1 MRECYEG
8 DKIGWGMDE
17 GMVWVVLGLSV
28 ALMGFLAYKIDK
40 SNTAVRHEIQI
51 GIEKLASKGFPDFPD
66 IEEMREEVEDIIQS
80 TMGAMRTPQIADHLG
95 AVFQQWAQFKMQKE
109 MHQMNVANQLVEAV
123 PDVDL

>member
-1 MRECYEG
+1 
-8 DKIGWGMDE
+8 MDE
-17 GMVWVVLGLSV
+17 GMVWVLMGLCV

-51 GIEKLASKGFPDFPD
+51 GIEKLASKGIPDFPD
-66 IEEMREEVEDIIQS
+66 IEELREEVEDIIQS

-109 MHQMNVANQLVEAV
+109 MHQMNVAQQLTEAV
-123 PDVDL
+123 PDVDLTP

>member
-1 MRECYEG
+1 
-8 DKIGWGMDE
+8 MDE
-17 GMVWVVLGLSV
+17 GMMWVLMGLCV

-51 GIEKLASKGFPDFPD
+51 GIEKLASKGIPDFPD
-66 IEEMREEVEDIIQS
+66 IEELREEVEDIIQS

-109 MHQMNVANQLVEAV
+109 MHQMNVAQQLTEAV
-123 PDVDL
+123 PDVDLTP

>member
-1 MRECYEG
+1 
-8 DKIGWGMDE
+8 MDE
-17 GMVWVVLGLSV
+17 GIMWVVLGVSM

-66 IEEMREEVEDIIQS
+66 IEELREEVEDIIS
-80 TMGAMRTPQIADHLG
+80 EAMGSMRTPQIADHLG

-109 MHQMNVANQLVEAV
+109 MHQMNVATQLTESI
-123 PDVDL
+123 PDVDLPPQ